1 MEERAAARTP
11 DASEKHAPRT
21 PGEDGARASPD
32 RGAARFLR
40 EAAHHAPRTALWLV
54 PADEAAQA
62 GHAAR
67 WQNWLLAE
75 KPDAPLFHAE
85 AAALAWLNHP

>member
-1 MEERAAARTP
+1 MAAAPSARP
-11 DASEKHAPRT
+11 PWPSWPR
-21 PGEDGARASPD
+21 ARPD

-40 EAAHHAPRTALWLV
+40 EAARHAPRTALWLV

-67 WQNWLLAE
+67 WQNWLRAE
-75 KPDAPLFHAE
+75 KPG
-85 AAALAWLNHP
+85 AALLASKASALAWLQKP